1 MDLKII
7 AVYCI
12 CDDVLNI
19 LNIKD
24 NQQCLISSAEV
35 MTVGIVSALFYGG
48 NIVAAR
54 EFLKIGNYIP
64 NILSHSRLHRRLLA
78 IPQELWNAVFSILRE
93 TLHYLFPSTEFAV
106 DSCPVLACQPCR
118 SWRCKL
124 YQGKQYLGYCA
135 AKKLHYYG
143 LKIHLIVSEHGI
155 LMEFLITPASCADI
169 SGLKC
174 MEIDLPEQ
182 SILYGDRA
190 YSSKSFEEEL
200 QELEI
205 SLIPQRKWASKHQ
218 HSGHLRF
225 LLSRRR
231 KVVETVFSQIA
242 KLMPRSFSVR
252 TAKGL
257 QARILWIILA
267 CAFNRFVNLTA

>member
-1 MDLKII
+1 MINRFEANVFALARKDLSKIAARKHLGMTIMRDCKGNPFAIPFIFRHNIAIVMLWRVMDLKII

-143 LKIHLIVSEHGI
+143 LNGRL
-155 LMEFLITPASCADI
+155 AA
-169 SGLKC
+169 
-174 MEIDLPEQ
+174 
-182 SILYGDRA
+182 
-190 YSSKSFEEEL
+190 
-200 QELEI
+200 
-205 SLIPQRKWASKHQ
+205 
-218 HSGHLRF
+218 
-225 LLSRRR
+225 
-231 KVVETVFSQIA
+231 
-242 KLMPRSFSVR
+242 
-252 TAKGL
+252 
-257 QARILWIILA
+257 ILA
-267 CAFNRFVNLTA
+267 VHGRVQGKLY